1 MTTANLRE
9 LESEIERLV
18 AEHVAACQQAA
29 AAAVQRAFGAASGGQ
44 SLRPGRA
51 KRTQVGSP
59 KARRS
64 AEQVAELAERFYAA
78 VCANPGETMMMLSA
92 QVGASARDLHRP
104 VRVLKSEGRVRSAGQ
119 RQHTRYFPMTM
130 QAMPSP

>member
-29 AAAVQRAFGAASGGQ
+29 AAAVQRAFGAASGIQSRRPKHAGQ
-44 SLRPGRA
+44 AQPRSANNR
-51 KRTQVGSP
+51 RT
-59 KARRS
+59 
-64 AEQVAELAERFYAA
+64 AEQVTELAERFYSA
-78 VCANPGETMMMLSA
+78 VCANPGETMRVLSA

-104 VRVLKSEGRVRSAGQ
+104 VRVLKREGLVRSAGQ

-130 QAMPSP
+130 NATASS